1 MLANSHMIYTC
12 QQATVIQLEDRTRTS
27 PMSARQLNLM
37 NLKTERDARQWRQR
51 KLFEFR
57 TLNEHMLCLFTRK
70 INRNETAQSRQK
82 GRETGVR
89 VKRYYA

>member
-37 NLKTERDARQWRQR
+37 NLKTERDAREWRQG

-70 INRNETAQSRQK
+70 INRNETAHRRQR
-82 GRETGVR
+82 GIETGVR